1 MGMIGKGMGLVAI
14 TMAAAGAAQAQAQTA
29 TGEGGALEEIV
40 VTAQKRSENLQETPL
55 AISAMTAETLRSR
68 GISDV
73 STLTAA
79 APNLSVTVTGAST
92 SNIALFIRGIGESET
107 ILTVDSPV
115 GLYVD
120 GVVLGRSSGAVFDL
134 VDLERVEVLRGPQ
147 GTLYGRNTTGGAV
160 NLISKKPSKTFGV
173 EGMLSYGNLDY
184 ALGKISLDTGEL
196 GDTGLAARVT
206 YLHKQRDGYVDNV
219 LASGR
224 RDPGAFNVDAF
235 RIALQYDRSGPFRL
249 NYAYDFNDRRSVGN
263 PMQLAVARPDIL
275 AYAGASEALGGQP
288 LLISRNRIDPIRLDT
303 DGPIK
308 DRVTGHALTLEYD
321 LTDDITIRSL
331 TGHRR
336 WKNRV
341 VNDQDGNGG
350 LVGYVID
357 PGILAGGPFIPL
369 GVQPISLFNLTFE
382 RSQKQWTQEL
392 NLIGKIGD
400 SVDFVLGTF
409 YFHEVAREDNPTFL
423 TFILPSPRP
432 TEAAPGVFI
441 NSFGVNLASN
451 FNYRFES
458 ESKALFGQATVHF
471 TDALSLTGGLRYT
484 RDDKQLSQ
492 TLPYSRSLDRD
503 FDKINWAA
511 TLDYRWNDDVMTYA
525 RIATGYKA
533 GGFNA
538 RSQNDGF
545 APETLTSYEVGLKS
559 EVLDRHLRFNLALFH
574 AEHRDVQVGQ
584 FLAGSAGSIGITV
597 NAGKA
602 EYNGIEAEFEALIGD
617 SLTFSGNVGYVDRKY
632 KSFIIRDP
640 ATDELVDIASDAHFI
655 YSPGTTVNLGA
666 EYRAGQVGPG
676 QLVLRADYS
685 YRSRM
690 YWHSSTLLNP
700 FNDVLSDAPVGL
712 LDGRI
717 SLNDIDVGGANVALS
732 AWVRNLTDENYLLGG
747 VDFGSLGFGTVG
759 YAQPRTYGIDMRVR
773 F

>member
-1 MGMIGKGMGLVAI
+1 
-14 TMAAAGAAQAQAQTA
+14 
-29 TGEGGALEEIV
+29 
-40 VTAQKRSENLQETPL
+40 
-55 AISAMTAETLRSR
+55 
-68 GISDV
+68 
-73 STLTAA
+73 
-79 APNLSVTVTGAST
+79 
-92 SNIALFIRGIGESET
+92 
-107 ILTVDSPV
+107 
-115 GLYVD
+115 
-120 GVVLGRSSGAVFDL
+120 VLGRSSGAVFDL

-160 NLISKKPSKTFGV
+160 NLISRKPSKTAGV
-173 EGMLSYGNLDY
+173 EGMLSYGNLDH
-184 ALGKISLDTGEL
+184 ALAKISIDSGEI
-196 GDTGLAARVT
+196 GETGLTARLT
-206 YLHKQRDGYVDNV
+206 YLYKQRDGYVDNV
-219 LASGR
+219 LAPGR
-224 RDPGAFNVDAF
+224 RDPGAYNVDAF
-235 RIALQYDRSGPFRL
+235 RIALQYDLSGPFRM

-275 AYAGASEALGGQP
+275 DYASASAALGGQP
-288 LLISRNRIDPIRLDT
+288 LLISRDRIDPIRLDA

-321 LTDDITIRSL
+321 ITDDITLRSL
-331 TGHRR
+331 TGRR
-336 WKNRV
+336 EWENRV

-350 LVGYVID
+350 LVGYVVD
-357 PGILAGGPFIPL
+357 PGIFAGGPFIPL
-369 GVQPISLFNLTFE
+369 GIQPISLFNLTFE
-382 RSQKQWTQEL
+382 RSQKQWTQEF
-392 NLIGKIGD
+392 NLIGKVGD
-400 SVDFVLGTF
+400 AVDFVLGAF
-409 YFHEVAREDNPTFL
+409 YFHEVARESNPTFL
-423 TFILPSPRP
+423 TYILPSPTP
-432 TEAAPGVFI
+432 IEAAPGVFV
-441 NSFGVNLASN
+441 NSFGVNLASD

-458 ESKALFGQATVHF
+458 ESKAVFGQATVHM

-484 RDDKQLSQ
+484 RDDKKLDQ
-492 TLPYSRSLDRD
+492 TLPYSRSLKRD

-525 RIATGYKA
+525 RVATGYKA

-559 EVLDRHLRFNLALFH
+559 ELFDRHLRFNLALFH
-574 AEHRDVQVGQ
+574 ADHRDVQVGQ
-584 FLAGSAGSIGITV
+584 FLAGSGGSVGITV

-602 EYNGIEAEFEALIGD
+602 KYNGVEAEFEALIGD
-617 SLTFSGNVGYVDRKY
+617 RLTLSGNFGYVDRSY

-640 ATDELVDIASDAHFI
+640 ATDQLVDIARDAHFI
-655 YSPGTTVNLGA
+655 YSPGTTANIGA

-700 FNDVLSDAPVGL
+700 FNDILSDGGVGL
-712 LDGRI
+712 LDARI
-717 SLNDIDVGGANVALS
+717 SLNDIALGGANVGLS
-732 AWVRNLTDENYLLGG
+732 AWVRNLTNADYLLGG

-759 YAQPRTYGIDMRVR
+759 YAQPRTYGLDMRVE